1 MTEVTYM
8 RPPMHNTLVLRN
20 LREYRN
26 KYSATESVGISVTMH
41 FYIMRR
47 QRYGIRWNDAW
58 NRHYAVQGNLRS
70 PILVPIESS
79 YTTSY

>member
-1 MTEVTYM
+1 M
-8 RPPMHNTLVLRN
+8 RPLMHNTLVLRN

-26 KYSATESVGISVTMH
+26 KYSATEHFGVSATMH
-41 FYIMRR
+41 FYVMHRES
-47 QRYGIRWNDAW
+47 YGIRWNNAW
-58 NRHYAVQGNLRS
+58 NRHYAVQGNSMS